1 MNGVKVGDK
10 VRFLNAVGGGV
21 VTRFQGKDV
30 VFVEGADGFE
40 IPVLVREVVVVQ
52 PTNQYNFP
60 VEEPKIKASASA
72 GAETAD
78 EPEETELPEPE
89 YTPPDEAVML
99 RAEAP
104 EVERDG
110 LVTYQTFENALAEA
124 RTAVPDELAE
134 LAGRAVWGEAGGI
147 QDYAQRAAVI
157 WCACNRADAWD
168 MDIGDVLT
176 VDQFHG
182 LAIRGS
188 VPEQHVELARDVLA
202 RWTLEAEG
210 WQDVGRVLPERFL

>member
-1 MNGVKVGDK
+1 MK
-10 VRFLNAVGGGV
+10 RETYMLAIMTAIMCIAIIAFAVVLRMIGL
-21 VTRFQGKDV
+21 
-30 VFVEGADGFE
+30 ADNT
-40 IPVLVREVVVVQ
+40 V
-52 PTNQYNFP
+52 
-60 VEEPKIKASASA
+60 
-72 GAETAD
+72 
-78 EPEETELPEPE
+78 ELPEPE
-89 YTPPDEAVML
+89 YTTPDEVVLL

-110 LVTYQTFENALAEA
+110 LVTYQTFEDALAEA
-124 RTAVPDELAE
+124 RAAVPDELAE
-134 LAGRAVWGEAGGI
+134 LAGRAVYGEAGGI

-182 LAIRGS
+182 LAIRGT

-210 WQDVGRVLPERFL
+210 WQSVGRVLPERFLYFEGNGIVNLFSTEYGGGEYWHG

>member
-1 MNGVKVGDK
+1 MK
-10 VRFLNAVGGGV
+10 RETYMLAIMTAIMCIAIIAFAVVLRMIGL
-21 VTRFQGKDV
+21 
-30 VFVEGADGFE
+30 ADNT
-40 IPVLVREVVVVQ
+40 V
-52 PTNQYNFP
+52 
-60 VEEPKIKASASA
+60 
-72 GAETAD
+72 
-78 EPEETELPEPE
+78 ELPEPE
-89 YTPPDEAVML
+89 YTTPDEVMLL

-104 EVERDG
+104 ETERDG
-110 LVTYQTFENALAEA
+110 LVTYQTFEDALAEA
-124 RTAVPDELAE
+124 RAAVPNELAE

-182 LAIRGS
+182 LAIKGE
-188 VPEQHVELARDVLA
+188 VPAEHVELARDVLA

-210 WQDVGRVLPERFL
+210 WQDVGRVLPNRFLYFEGDGRVNHFSTEYGGSEYWHG

>member
-1 MNGVKVGDK
+1 MK
-10 VRFLNAVGGGV
+10 RETYMLAIMTAIMCIAIIAFA
-21 VTRFQGKDV
+21 V
-30 VFVEGADGFE
+30 VFRMIGLAD
-40 IPVLVREVVVVQ
+40 
-52 PTNQYNFP
+52 
-60 VEEPKIKASASA
+60 S
-72 GAETAD
+72 TA
-78 EPEETELPEPE
+78 ELPDPE
-89 YTPPDEAVML
+89 YTTPDEVVLL

-110 LVTYQTFENALAEA
+110 LVTYQTFEDALAEA
-124 RTAVPDELAE
+124 RAAVPDELAE
-134 LAGRAVWGEAGGI
+134 WTGRAVWGEAGGI

-182 LAIRGS
+182 LAIRGE
-188 VPEQHVELARDVLA
+188 VPPQHVELARDVLA

-210 WQDVGRVLPERFL
+210 WMDVGRVLPERFLYFEGDGRINHYSTEYGGGEYWR

>member
-1 MNGVKVGDK
+1 MLAIMTAIACIAIIA
-10 VRFLNAVGGGV
+10 FAVVLRMIGL
-21 VTRFQGKDV
+21 
-30 VFVEGADGFE
+30 AD
-40 IPVLVREVVVVQ
+40 
-52 PTNQYNFP
+52 
-60 VEEPKIKASASA
+60 S
-72 GAETAD
+72 TA
-78 EPEETELPEPE
+78 ELPDPE
-89 YTPPDEAVML
+89 YTTPDEVVLL

-110 LVTYQTFENALAEA
+110 LITYQTFENALSEA
-124 RTAVPDELAE
+124 KASVPDELAE

-168 MDIGDVLT
+168 MEIGDVLN
-176 VDQFHG
+176 VDAFHG
-182 LAIRGS
+182 LAIKGE

-210 WQDVGRVLPERFL
+210 WVDVDRVLPERFLYFEGDGRVNHFSTEYGRGEYWHG